1 MATSTW
7 NKFQD
12 FSEQFTRGV
21 HDFDAHT
28 FKVALTNVAPV
39 ATQVSFD
46 AVTNHAAPAAA
57 NGYTAGGSATTI
69 TLSETT
75 GTTTVQGTQIVYT
88 ATAGGIGPFR
98 YAVLYNDTATSPAD
112 ALIAYFDYASS
123 ITLGDTET
131 LTVKFN
137 NATPGTMFTLA

>member
-28 FKVALTNVAPV
+28 FKVALTNTAPV
-39 ATQVSFD
+39 ATQTTWN
-46 AVTNHAAPAAA
+46 VTDHPAPAAA
-57 NGYTAGGSATTI
+57 NGYTAGGTATTVA
-69 TLSETT
+69 LSESS
-75 GTTTVQGTQIVYT
+75 GTTTVTGTQIVYT

-112 ALIAYFDYASS
+112 AAIAYFDYGSS

-137 NATPGTMFTLA
+137 NASPGTMFTLA